1 MYVTMSVEIEAAP
14 EVVWRFLVESDLTRQ
29 WFTALKV
36 FDWTSEPAGGVGST
50 FFWEEEAGGRT
61 YRLHFV
67 TTAWEPGRVFAYR
80 MTKGDF
86 FKSYDEHWVIE
97 PTSTGCRFTFNDQIG
112 FPYGPLGLIIG
123 WNAARGARKT
133 GVEILGN
140 LKRLA
145 EAETE
150 TDHSPHEEAK
160 AKKPGKAGAK
170 KRRTTRSG
178 PKT

>member
-1 MYVTMSVEIEAAP
+1 
-14 EVVWRFLVESDLTRQ
+14 
-29 WFTALKV
+29 
-36 FDWTSEPAGGVGST
+36 
-50 FFWEEEAGGRT
+50 
-61 YRLHFV
+61 
-67 TTAWEPGRVFAYR
+67 

-145 EAETE
+145 EGRNRDRSLA
-150 TDHSPHEEAK
+150 PM
-160 AKKPGKAGAK
+160 
-170 KRRTTRSG
+170 RRPRQRNPARREQRSG
-178 PKT
+178 APRAAALRPRPRPPKLSLPRRLLHGTLL